1 MFTFTEVPAGDD
13 HAVGAA
19 FVPVKISILFEPSA
33 RGGLAVAAIVTVY
46 PFAELVVTVV
56 SIAPIF
62 VLPDVN
68 VPKGMVLA
76 VVVTFVVAVLTVPPE
91 LTAASENEK
100 VGSTEAVIEI
110 DVPVNTANATVFVS
124 IAAAPASFV
133 VTRTKVVVFIVVGLV
148 MPAVRGTVTAVTVC
162 VVAVVTVTVAV
173 QFELPV
179 PVHVPLVADAVYPV
193 PAIPVTVPSV
203 GEAARIIPV
212 GAVHVPDD
220 VVQY

>member
-13 HAVGAA
+13 HAVGVA

-133 VTRTKVVVFIVVGLV
+133 VTRTKVVVLVVVGLV
-148 MPAVRGTVTAVTVC
+148 IPVANGTVTGVTVC
-162 VVAVVTVTVAV
+162 VAGVVTVTVAV
-173 QFELPV
+173 QLVFPAPV
-179 PVHVPLVADAVYPV
+179 QVAFVEEAVYVV